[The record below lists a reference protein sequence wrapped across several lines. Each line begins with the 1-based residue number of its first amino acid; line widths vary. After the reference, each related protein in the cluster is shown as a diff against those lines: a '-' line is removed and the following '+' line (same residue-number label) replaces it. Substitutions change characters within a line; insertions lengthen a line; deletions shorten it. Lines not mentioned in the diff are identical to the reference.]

1 MKNVIF
7 LLCAYSLSLMACS
20 SAGMAGGGW
29 KLLGEQNVNLL
40 IDHDVIVLGNNQ
52 DQFRQIRLVA
62 TDGPVNIQDVKI
74 HFDNG
79 RMQDVPLKTILK
91 SGQKSR
97 IIRLEGG
104 LRHVDKIS
112 FWYNT
117 VGIFNGKSRVAVW
130 ASK

>member
-1 MKNVIF
+1 MKNIILLFSVYSLF
-7 LLCAYSLSLMACS
+7 LLACS
-20 SAGMAGGGW
+20 STGMSGASW

-40 IDHDVIVLGNNQ
+40 IDHDVILLGNNQ
-52 DQFRQIRLVA
+52 DQFRQIRLIA
-62 TDGPVNIQDVKI
+62 PDGPVNVRDMKI

-79 RMQDVPLKTILK
+79 SVQDVPLNAVIK
-91 SGQKSR
+91 SGKQSR

-104 LRHVDKIS
+104 LRRIDKIT

-117 VGIFNGKSRVAVW
+117 VGLFAGKSKLAVW